1 MQEQSFDNELFV
13 LREEKERATGT
24 SIIRLPT
31 LVRLED
37 LISVILRFYRFD
49 YILVRNAIHKSYVL
63 ENLRSI
69 RDNLNI
75 DIRCHK
81 IVLAL
86 FIF

>member
-37 LISVILRFYRFD
+37 LISVILRFYRFY
-49 YILVRNAIHKSYVL
+49 YILVRNTIHKSYVL

-69 RDNLNI
+69 RDNLDI